1 MLIHNGRLE
10 YTGDFSPSN
19 NTSVSYVTDPNT
31 DYYIT
36 IENEV
41 THNRRLG
48 YGFDFSTQTGW
59 SVVLNY
65 ERYNAQGN
73 DYNDNLYF
81 MAGFV
86 PNKKN
91 QYVLNLKGTDA
102 NSMSTGLNI
111 VKNIYGFSLNLNLDQ
126 NLFSETPN
134 QNADFSISKKY

>member
-1 MLIHNGRLE
+1 
-10 YTGDFSPSN
+10 
-19 NTSVSYVTDPNT
+19 
-31 DYYIT
+31 
-36 IENEV
+36 
-41 THNRRLG
+41 
-48 YGFDFSTQTGW
+48 
-59 SVVLNY
+59 
-65 ERYNAQGN
+65 
-73 DYNDNLYF
+73 

-111 VKNIYGFSLNLNLDQ
+111 VKNIYGFYLNLNLDQ